1 MKAVTRQ
8 TTRIPDHGENSMLRN
23 MHLIGGQ
30 WSSLTRSHAA
40 QGLNRFRRKCFVK
53 KRCRNVGTIQT
64 LSSIPT
70 KSVGGNTSN
79 SSSITSLDNSS
90 FSDPQVT
97 LSKAVAHWWIHA
109 MIFHGVRVEAKPAPL
124 RLHSRPA
131 HGSRTTLAAM
141 PAQVQTKE

>member
-1 MKAVTRQ
+1 MVQFDEVPCGPGVEQVSEEVLCQEAVQ
-8 TTRIPDHGENSMLRN
+8 E
-23 MHLIGGQ
+23 
-30 WSSLTRSHAA
+30 
-40 QGLNRFRRKCFVK
+40 RR
-53 KRCRNVGTIQT
+53 RDSNTA
-64 LSSIPT
+64 T

-79 SSSITSLDNSS
+79 SSSITSIDNSS